1 MAAVKK
7 LKNDG
12 MSEDEAKAW
21 EETVQE
27 QTDEA
32 VKQVNDML
40 KKKED
45 ELTKM

>member
-7 LKNDG
+7 LKSDG
-12 MSEDEAKAW
+12 MSEDEAKSW

-32 VKQVNDML
+32 VKQINDML
-40 KKKED
+40 KKKEE

>member
-12 MSEDEAKAW
+12 MGEDEAKAW

-32 VKQVNDML
+32 VKQVNDFL
-40 KKKED
+40 KKKEE
-45 ELTKM
+45 ELTKL